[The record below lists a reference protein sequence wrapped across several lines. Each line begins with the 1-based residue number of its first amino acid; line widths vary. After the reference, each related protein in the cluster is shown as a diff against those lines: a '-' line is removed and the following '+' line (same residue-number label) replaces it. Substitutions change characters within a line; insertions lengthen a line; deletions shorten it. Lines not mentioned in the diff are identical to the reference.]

1 MITLILLGRKFLSW
15 KNKSLPVQR
24 HWVSEKTF
32 AYVHQTENGWF
43 ARIMAIQGLAQNHL
57 APSFSLCTSWNRA
70 LQTMTNGSSR
80 KSDRRCANRT
90 GISSW
95 IQRAYCTC
103 CSSDLN
109 RRLWAKK
116 TATGA
121 AVQQC
126 TKSTQATPTQNKN
139 IDETLVLTWFHSE
152 SHSPHPVA
160 TSSPRQ
166 QRKWQMVSNWA

>member
-95 IQRAYCTC
+95 IQRACCTC

-109 RRLWAKK
+109 RSRFAQGKFASRLQERNMHTPSIVKEANFH
-116 TATGA
+116 TA
-121 AVQQC
+121 V
-126 TKSTQATPTQNKN
+126 N
-139 IDETLVLTWFHSE
+139 FM
-152 SHSPHPVA
+152 PHA
-160 TSSPRQ
+160 DTACRRGCSRIERQ
-166 QRKWQMVSNWA
+166 TYKVCSVSWRALFL